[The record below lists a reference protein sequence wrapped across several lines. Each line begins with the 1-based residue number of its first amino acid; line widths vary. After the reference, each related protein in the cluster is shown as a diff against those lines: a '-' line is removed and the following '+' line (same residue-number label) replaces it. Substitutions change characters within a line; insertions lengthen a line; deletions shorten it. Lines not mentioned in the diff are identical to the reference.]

1 VGHTRDPDQLAL
13 LLKRARA
20 GDTDAFGE
28 VVARFQTPVVRWAY
42 ARLGNWHDAEDA
54 AQESFITAYRKLG
67 NLRDLNRFPSWLR
80 RIVLT
85 ACSRRTR
92 TRRGPTESFEEGDV
106 EVLQIHAPGGD
117 PIEHVEQ
124 VELRA
129 AILASLRSLTAANR
143 SCIRLHYLE
152 GYSVKEVAARLGV
165 PGGTVKR
172 RLHDARIQ
180 LRQTVPQYAPERRGQ
195 MIRRLEGLTWHP
207 TWTSHVGCMKGCL
220 NYLGANTSL
229 SWVFGATGHAFILN
243 IHEAVCAS
251 GPTALNA
258 EMFFRLAPNAGCRI
272 SGVCAE
278 RSDPD
283 FSAKQE
289 AAWCYV
295 RRCLDSNT
303 PCYGWELDLPE
314 FYTIHGYDDVG
325 YYFSG
330 PLCDEG
336 AGPKPWREVGASEI
350 GCLEM
355 YGVHRSSPARPER
368 TLREACAFALD
379 HADNPRKWVFP
390 HYSSG
395 RRAFEAWADALEQG
409 TASRFGNAYNAEVW
423 AECRREAV
431 SFLRE
436 ARDEL
441 SGQAPT
447 LLEEAIHDYDVVAT
461 KLKAVRDLH
470 PFQGPG
476 ESRDERIKSPEATT
490 LLRQAGGAE
499 AKGLEDLRRVM
510 KAL

>member
-1 VGHTRDPDQLAL
+1 MGHREDLEQLAL
-13 LLKRARA
+13 LLERARA
-20 GDTDAFGE
+20 GDTEAFGE
-28 VVARFQTPVVRWAY
+28 VLARFQLSVLRWAY
-42 ARLGNWHDAEDA
+42 ARLGNWHDAEDI
-54 AQESFITAYRKLG
+54 AQESFIVAYRKLG
-67 NLRDLNRFPSWLR
+67 NLRDLNRFPGWLR

-92 TRRGPTESFEEGDV
+92 TRRMPTESFEGGGAG
-106 EVLQIHAPGGD
+106 VLQIQAPGGD
-117 PIEHVEQ
+117 PVEHVERA
-124 VELRA
+124 ELRVA
-129 AILASLRSLTAANR
+129 VLASLHSLTAANR

-152 GYSVKEVAARLGV
+152 GYSVKEVAARLGI
-165 PGGTVKR
+165 PRGTVKR
-172 RLHDARIQ
+172 RLHDARVQ
-180 LRQTVPQYAPERRGQ
+180 LRQAMPQYAPERRGQ
-195 MIRRLEGLTWHP
+195 MITRLEGLTWHP
-207 TWTSHVGCMKGCL
+207 TWTSHIGCMKGCM

-229 SWVFGATGHAFILN
+229 SWLFGATGHAFIIN
-243 IHEAVCAS
+243 IHKEACAS
-251 GPTALNA
+251 GPTALNT

-278 RSDPD
+278 RSDAD

-295 RRCLDSNT
+295 RRCLDSNI
-303 PCYGWELDLPE
+303 PCYGWELDVPE

-336 AGPKPWREVGASEI
+336 AGPKPWREVGTSEI

-355 YGVHRSSPARPER
+355 YGVQRSSPASPTK
-368 TLREACAFALD
+368 TLGEACAFALD
-379 HADNPRKWVFP
+379 HAENPRKWVLP
-390 HYSSG
+390 HYRSG
-395 RRAFEAWADALEQG
+395 PRAFEGWADALVEG

-441 SGQAPT
+441 AGQAQM
-447 LLEEAIHDYDVVAT
+447 LLDEAIQHYDVVAS

-476 ESRDERIKSPEATT
+476 ESRNERIKSPEAAM
-490 LLRQAGGAE
+490 LLRQAGAAE
-499 AKGLEDLRRVM
+499 AKGLENLRKVM
-510 KAL
+510 EAL